1 MHIQY
6 MMSDKMPNILY
17 ADIESLIIKID
28 GLAYNPENSSTT
40 KIGQHIPFGYSMST
54 IWAFDHTED
63 KHTLI
68 AEKIV
73 SKSFLLL

>member
-6 MMSDKMPNILY
+6 MMADKMPNIFY

-40 KIGQHIPFGYSMST
+40 KIGQHIPFGYSMSK
-54 IWAFDHTED
+54 IWAFDYTED

>member
-1 MHIQY
+1 
-6 MMSDKMPNILY
+6 MMADKMPNIFY
-17 ADIESLIIKID
+17 ADIESLIIKTD

-54 IWAFDHTED
+54 IWAFDYTED